1 MYHISNDKRSKQ
13 SSQWIIESLLQM
25 MAFRSLDEITITS
38 LCDHAKI
45 GRVTFYRHFDSIDDV
60 LQKSCDD
67 RFDELSKYL
76 DEFYQRHSASE
87 PFLRPF
93 LRFWYTDSQII
104 EGLIKNHKQEV
115 IMESFLRMLGA
126 FSQKHDVSEKPLT
139 AAMDRYQQTVRV
151 AVAIA
156 VLTEWIRNRKNIA
169 PDELASTIISAMKQ
183 PFELKI

>member
-1 MYHISNDKRSKQ
+1 MYHISNDKRSRQ
-13 SSQWIIESLLQM
+13 SSQWIIESLLQIM
-25 MAFRSLDEITITS
+25 TFRSLDEITITS
-38 LCDHAKI
+38 LCEHAKI

-67 RFDELSKYL
+67 RFDELSRYL
-76 DEFYQRHSASE
+76 TKFYQSHCASE
-87 PFLRPF
+87 PFLKPF

-126 FSQKHDVSEKPLT
+126 FSQKRDVSEKPT
-139 AAMDRYQQTVRV
+139 VSTDIYQQTVRV

-156 VLTEWIRNRKNIA
+156 VLTEWIRNRKNVA
-169 PDELASTIISAMKQ
+169 PDVLASTIISAMKQ
-183 PFELKI
+183 PLELKI